1 MTSSNIKPSPVLGSF
16 SFASWILLTL
26 ITLTGL
32 ALRVFR
38 LDFQPLWGDEG
49 YSLFFATRDFATM
62 LERTAVDIHPPLYY
76 ALLQAW
82 MVLFGKSDVAVRL
95 LSAVIGVAAIPM
107 VYVLARTLSRRKGAA
122 LAAAVLLALSPLH
135 IYYSQEVRMYGLVT
149 LLCLTSMYL
158 FVRLLSMPL
167 GTFRTA
173 IFALAYI
180 VVSAAALYT
189 HYYAAFILSAQVL
202 LILIPIL
209 RSALRRYSEQIRE
222 TAFRPLLHWLL
233 AWISI
238 GILYLPWLVYAGLEL
253 YSYVTAKATHEAY
266 APLDPITYTA
276 QHLVAFSIGHVTD
289 WTWLWPASIILIAL
303 AFTGILSSRASS
315 HLTFPTGSTVTL
327 SPGLLLSL
335 YLLIPL
341 ALGFLVNLVYPFH
354 PIHNERLL
362 LLAAPA
368 LYILA
373 AFGIEIIWKRGA
385 IFGVLALTL
394 VMVISAASLCD
405 FYTVPRYPNDDY
417 RPLISNLQSLAQP
430 GDVLLAIYPWQ
441 IGYLESYYA
450 GPPLRIVE
458 TPSDRWINNPQQM
471 RTEVDTLLA
480 QHSAGS
486 PARVWLPAL
495 QTLGRLLEDSL
506 DGYLR
511 PRDYAVEDTWF
522 GTTRLELF
530 ERAEDPPPNGR
541 PLSFDGLAFAR
552 WGIATGPL
560 VAGDGIVRIWFD
572 SGDTPPPSL
581 KVSLRLADVKGNVWA
596 QDDRGLERGVQRI
609 GLAIPAGT
617 PPGEYALYLA
627 IYRSSDD
634 SPLRPVA
641 DPNRRDVP
649 LANIVV
655 HSPTLPNLAAVPH
668 SHSVDMN
675 NNVQLVGYEASDKPI
690 RPGEPAGVTLFW
702 RGVKKLGTDYGIGVQ
717 LQDDRGK
724 TWATTHAPPAYG
736 IYPSSHWSSNELVRD
751 PQTFTP
757 RADTPD
763 GSYNILVTLLN
774 LQNQP
779 AGPGAI
785 IGKIQVKGRPH
796 YFGAPTP
803 PHAKSAHF
811 GAVAH
816 LLGYDVSTERRRIN
830 LALYWQSLEGT
841 PTSYTVFAHVIDP
854 NGQIVGQQD
863 QIPGNGVYP
872 TTSWVKGEYLIDE
885 YDITLSTD
893 SDPNNLQIEIG
904 LYDARTGERLPVFD
918 DAGQPAGDH
927 ISIGVR

>member
-1 MTSSNIKPSPVLGSF
+1 MTFTKAKPSPVLGSF
-16 SFASWILLTL
+16 SFGNWILLIVIVL
-26 ITLTGL
+26 IGA
-32 ALRVFR
+32 ALRVVR
-38 LDFQPLWGDEG
+38 LNLQPLWWDEG

-62 LERTAVDIHPPLYY
+62 LARTAVDIHPPLYY
-76 ALLQAW
+76 AVLQAW
-82 MVLFGKSDVAVRL
+82 MVLFGKSDVTVRL
-95 LSAVIGVAAIPM
+95 LSVVIGVAAIPL
-107 VYVLARTLSRRKGAA
+107 VYALTHKLSGSRRVAITA
-122 LAAAVLLALSPLH
+122 TVLLALSPLH

-149 LLCLTSMYL
+149 LLCLGSMYL
-158 FVRLLSMPL
+158 FVRLLTLTP
-167 GTFRTA
+167 GTFQTTL
-173 IFALAYI
+173 FALAYI

-189 HYYAAFILSAQVL
+189 QYYAAFILAAQVIAI
-202 LILIPIL
+202 LILIPRHTCGTS
-209 RSALRRYSEQIRE
+209 RS
-222 TAFRPLLHWLL
+222 LLHWLA
-233 AWISI
+233 AWVSI
-238 GILYLPWLVYAGLEL
+238 GALYLPWVVYAGPKL
-253 YSYVTAKATHEAY
+253 YTYVTAKVTHEAY
-266 APLDPITYTA
+266 SPLDPFTYA
-276 QHLVAFSIGHVTD
+276 IQHLVAFSIGHVTD
-289 WTWLWPASIILIAL
+289 WSWLLPASILLVAL
-303 AFTGILSSRASS
+303 AFIGLVSLRAAV
-315 HLTFPTGSTVTL
+315 HATL
-327 SPGLLLSL
+327 PANSPAGTPASQPAPHMLLLSL

-368 LYILA
+368 LYVLA
-373 AFGIEIIWKRGA
+373 AFGIDLLWKRRA
-385 IFGVLALTL
+385 IFGALALFT
-394 VMVISAASLCD
+394 VTVISATSLYD

-417 RPLISNLQSLAQP
+417 RPLISNLQSLSQP
-430 GDVLLAIYPWQ
+430 GDILLAIYPWQ

-450 GPPLRIVE
+450 GAPLRVIE
-458 TPSDRWINNPQQM
+458 APSDRWINNPSQM
-471 RTEVDTLLA
+471 RSEVDNLLV
-480 QHSAGS
+480 QRSAPGS
-486 PARVWLPAL
+486 PSRVWLPAL

-511 PRDYAVEDTWF
+511 PRDYSIQDAWF

-541 PLSFDGLAFAR
+541 PLSFDGLGFAR
-552 WGIATGPL
+552 WGIATDPL
-560 VAGDGIVRIWFD
+560 VAGDGTVRIWFD
-572 SGDTPPPSL
+572 PGDSPPPSL

-596 QDDRGLERGVQRI
+596 QDDRGLERDVQRI
-609 GLAIPAGT
+609 GLAIPTGT
-617 PPGEYALYLA
+617 PPGEYTVNLA

-668 SHSVDMN
+668 SHPVDMN
-675 NNVQLVGYEASDKPI
+675 NDVQLLGYEASDKPI
-690 RPGEPAGVTLFW
+690 RPGELAGVTLYW
-702 RGVKKLGTDYGIGVQ
+702 RTGSKLATDYGIGVQ

-724 TWATTHAPPAYG
+724 IWATTQAPPAYG

-774 LQNQP
+774 LQNQST
-779 AGPGAI
+779 GPGAI
-785 IGKIQVKGRPH
+785 IGNIQVKGRPH

-803 PHAKSAHF
+803 SHAQSARF
-811 GAVAH
+811 GEVAN
-816 LLGYDVSTERRRIN
+816 LLGYDITVERRSIHI
-830 LALYWQSLEGT
+830 ALYWKASAST
-841 PTSYTVFAHVIDP
+841 ATSYTIFAHVVDP

-863 QIPGNGVYP
+863 QIPGNGAYP

-885 YDITLSTD
+885 YDIAFSTD

-927 ISIGVR
+927 INIGVR